1 MMRRKM
7 KLTKSALTSPAAVAV
22 GVALILLVGMLS
34 LFKLPVQLFPDIERP
49 RIAIQT
55 FWRAASPKEIESE
68 IIEPQE
74 QVLRG
79 IPGLSS
85 MNAFANRGAAFINLE
100 FGVDTNLEQP
110 LIEVI
115 SCMTRVATL
124 HRNARQDTAML
135 VGFGC
140 NTPASTWFFLQP

>member
-1 MMRRKM
+1 M
-7 KLTKSALTSPAAVAV
+7 KLTQSALTSPAAVAV
-22 GVALILLVGMLS
+22 GVALILLVGTLS

-79 IPGLSS
+79 IPGLTS
-85 MNAFANRGAAFINLE
+85 MN
-100 FGVDTNLEQP
+100 
-110 LIEVI
+110 
-115 SCMTRVATL
+115 
-124 HRNARQDTAML
+124 
-135 VGFGC
+135 
-140 NTPASTWFFLQP
+140 